1 MASAAAAFG
10 LRSGTLQ
17 GMLVPLPDRAVQA
30 PLGLTTA
37 RQLGLTRHELSG
49 PLWQPMGRGVR
60 GWCGLDARDP
70 MTRIRAV
77 AAQLPPG
84 VAIGGWAALHVHGVH
99 DLDGTSGPG
108 GSRRLP
114 VLVHPGPR
122 SRVRPRQGIVV
133 DRSTLSAADL
143 DEVDGIVVT
152 SQVRACFD
160 VMRRAGVEEGLVAG
174 DAAARMIGLA
184 PEDVRSYVES
194 HPRVPGVPRARACAV
209 LLSPRA
215 ASNPESRLRYVWV
228 VEAGLP
234 RPSVNAAVVDDW
246 GRLLGFPDLLD
257 DDAGFVAEYDGA
269 YHRALRQHTS
279 DNAREEGFEQVGL
292 IVVRATAIDLWPRR
306 AELVRRLRDGHA
318 RGLARDRQKD
328 RWGLRR

>member
-1 MASAAAAFG
+1 
-10 LRSGTLQ
+10 
-17 GMLVPLPDRAVQA
+17 MLVPLPDRAVQA

-37 RQLGLTRHELSG
+37 RQLGLSRHELSG

-60 GWCGLDARDP
+60 GWCGLDAHDP

-84 VAIGGWAALHVHGVH
+84 VAIGGWAALHARGVH

-108 GSRRLP
+108 GRRHLP

-122 SRVRPRQGIVV
+122 SRVRPRPGIDV
-133 DRSTLSAADL
+133 DRSALSTADL
-143 DEVDGIVVT
+143 GEVGGILVT
-152 SQVRACFD
+152 SPARACFD
-160 VMRRAGVEEGLVAG
+160 IMRRDGIEEGLVAG
-174 DAAARMIGLA
+174 DAAGWMLGVA
-184 PEDVRSYVES
+184 PEEVRSYVQT
-194 HPRVPGVPRARACAV
+194 HPRVPGVPRARACAD
-209 LLSPRA
+209 LLDSRA

-234 RPSVNAAVVDDW
+234 RPLVNAAVVDDW
-246 GRLLGFPDLLD
+246 GHLLGIADLLD
-257 DDAGFVAEYDGA
+257 DAAGFVVEYDGA
-269 YHRALRQHTS
+269 HHRALRQHAS
-279 DNAREEGFEQVGL
+279 DNAREESLERVGL

-306 AELVRRLRDGHA
+306 AELVRRLRDGHN
-318 RGLARDRQKD
+318 RGLARERTKD